1 MLFAVQDQVRRAS
14 FSDETAFPK
23 NPTQRRV
30 ESDFRS
36 MKSWD
41 IFCAVVDNFG
51 DIGVCWRLA
60 RQLCDEHGFSVR
72 LWIDDLQTFA
82 RMDSAIQPHESKQ
95 MLGSIEI
102 RHWTAQSD
110 MGSAAD
116 VVIEA
121 FGCEL
126 PERYL
131 AAMLKHDPVPVW
143 IDLEYLS
150 AELWV
155 EDCHLLASPH
165 PRLPL
170 KRYFFYPGFTE
181 KTGGL
186 LRERDLFA
194 FHAKTASTDSAVFW
208 GKLGVPVRDDDEL
221 QVSLFCYHNPALPD
235 LLQAWS
241 SDPRRV
247 KVMVFPGAVRR
258 QISDWFQS
266 ELLDGKRFQQDSL
279 TVHAVPWLSHTDYD
293 RLLRLCDVNFVR
305 GEDSFVRAQWA
316 QRPFVW
322 QIYPQEENAHLV
334 KLDAFLGRYLQGI
347 SLEAGNAVRRLWS
360 TWNGAPF
367 LGPAWSD
374 FRANLRSIQAETEH
388 WSSQLDRMSDLADNL
403 VRFVREK

>member
-1 MLFAVQDQVRRAS
+1 
-14 FSDETAFPK
+14 
-23 NPTQRRV
+23 
-30 ESDFRS
+30 

-60 RQLCDEHGFSVR
+60 RQLSDEHGFSVR
-72 LWIDDLQTFA
+72 LWVDDLQAFA
-82 RMDSAIQPHESKQ
+82 RMCSAIQPHESKQ

-102 RHWTAQSD
+102 RHWTSQSEVD
-110 MGSAAD
+110 IAAD

-126 PERYL
+126 PEQYL
-131 AAMLKHDPVPVW
+131 ATMLKHDPVPVW
-143 IDLEYLS
+143 INLEYLS
-150 AELWV
+150 AESWV

-170 KRYFFYPGFTE
+170 KKYFFFPGFTE
-181 KTGGL
+181 RTGGL
-186 LRERDLFA
+186 LRERDLLSS
-194 FHAKTASTDSAVFW
+194 HAKIASMDQEAFW
-208 GKLGVPVRDDDEL
+208 HRLGLSMREDHEL
-221 QVSLFCYHNPALPD
+221 RLSLFCYHNPALPD

-241 SDPRRV
+241 SDLRRV
-247 KVMVFPGAVRR
+247 RVMVFPGTVRR

-266 ELLDGKRFQQDSL
+266 ELHDGKTFQRDSL

-293 RLLRLCDVNFVR
+293 RLLRLCDINFVR

-334 KLDAFLGRYLQGI
+334 KLDAFLGRYLRGMPQ
-347 SLEAGNAVRRLWS
+347 ETENAIKRLWS
-360 TWNGAPF
+360 AWNGASS

-374 FRANLRSIQAETEH
+374 FQANLRAIRTETEQ